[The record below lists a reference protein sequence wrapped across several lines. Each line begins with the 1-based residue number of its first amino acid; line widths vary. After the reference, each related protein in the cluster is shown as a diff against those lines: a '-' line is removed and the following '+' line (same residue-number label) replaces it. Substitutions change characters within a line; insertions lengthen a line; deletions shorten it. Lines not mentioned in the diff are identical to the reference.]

1 MKKFFFTFAMTILV
15 GCLCIQ
21 CKSSHTESE
30 PAKPTEQPK
39 ETNSQPDTTTEN
51 TDLETI
57 VVNGKVNHLT
67 QDGFIENVF
76 DFNDPVAVYTGEIP
90 VVVDCSADWCVWC
103 KRLAPHLEA
112 LAAQYDGQIIF
123 YEIDMDYASKLANA
137 MEIEGLPTLLLIKPN
152 SRAEKLEG
160 YMEKSDLE
168 KELKKAFF

>member
-1 MKKFFFTFAMTILV
+1 MKKFFFTIALAILV

-21 CKSSHTESE
+21 CNSSQTESE

-137 MEIEGLPTLLLIKPN
+137 MEIEGLPTLLLIKSN